1 MRESVCVLR
10 GREEREERE
19 KRKREEREKKE
30 RSIIKKIGN
39 TYNKKSETHKKK
51 NLSVLLLI

>member
-1 MRESVCVLR
+1 VLR

-19 KRKREEREKKE
+19 MRKREEREKKE